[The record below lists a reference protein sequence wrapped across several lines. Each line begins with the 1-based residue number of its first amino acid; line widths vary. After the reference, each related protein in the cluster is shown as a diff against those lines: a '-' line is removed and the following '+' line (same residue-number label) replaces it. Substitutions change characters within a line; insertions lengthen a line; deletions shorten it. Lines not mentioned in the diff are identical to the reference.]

1 MSLRGVFAIDPEE
14 DVSYRI
20 DDELID
26 GLESIRS
33 RDPEWS
39 VSRQVREA
47 IKEWLQKHGV
57 ELRTGPRPAAGKR
70 AGKKTGKTKRR

>member
-1 MSLRGVFAIDPEE
+1 MMTPKRMSSF
-14 DVSYRI
+14 RI
-20 DDELID
+20 DDELTE
-26 GLESIRS
+26 GLESIRA

-57 ELRTGPRPAAGKR
+57 ELRTGPRPARGKR
-70 AGKKTGKTKRR
+70 RAVKKTGSTKRR